1 MISTDL
7 QDIANAVIRRAR
19 QQGSV
24 AAEEVQAELARAG
37 ERNDLWKDVLALARP
52 ALSYRQGRYH
62 YLSAAGPRLR
72 EEQQQQQKVRR
83 AVRQLVRQ
91 YRADADQVER
101 RRQDRFDFIQPVQ
114 VETEDGRS
122 CTLLSRDLSPTG
134 IRLIGTRR
142 LLGQKVRV
150 RIPCLGDGEP
160 VGFLVRILWTCA
172 VGDDL
177 FENGGTFLEAEV
189 NHGSHG

>member
-7 QDIANAVIRRAR
+7 QEIANAVIRRAR

-24 AAEEVQAELARAG
+24 AAADVQAELSRAG
-37 ERNDLWKDVLALARP
+37 ERDDLWKDVLALARP

-62 YLSAAGPRLR
+62 YLPAVGPRR
-72 EEQQQQQKVRR
+72 HEVQQQKVRR
-83 AVRQLVRQ
+83 AVRRLVRR
-91 YRADADQVER
+91 YRADARVER
-101 RRQDRFDFIQPVQ
+101 RRQDRLDFIQPVQ
-114 VETEDGRS
+114 VETEDGRTW
-122 CTLLSRDLSPTG
+122 TLLSRDLSPTG
-134 IRLIGTRR
+134 IRLIGTRH

-150 RIPCLGDGEP
+150 RIPGPGDGEP
-160 VGFLVRILWTCA
+160 ACFVVRVLWTCS

-177 FENGGTFLEAEV
+177 YENGGTFLEAED